1 MISDGKISRVATG
14 QYTLDSKER
23 FSYSLESKTSKKV
36 FDVLTKKLHKSAKF
50 IVYESSV
57 LNLFLNHLIA
67 NSTLIVEVEKD
78 LLEQVYWILKDDCPI
93 GVITLRIALDGF
105 WLHNAGHIGIAI
117 DKPYRNQNYG
127 TEAFKKICKIA
138 NNEYGIKDIIVM
150 TLTDNIAGRTMI
162 EKAGGK
168 YWDTI
173 IAADGEKLARYWIKS
188 N

>member
-1 MISDGKISRVATG
+1 MVHLQEFSTQDRQDKLKFLQNADLQARGFKIINMF
-14 QYTLDSKER
+14 E
-23 FSYSLESKTSKKV
+23 KTTTVEQMHAKI
-36 FDVLTKKLHKSAKF
+36 KKL
-50 IVYESSV
+50 
-57 LNLFLNHLIA
+57 
-67 NSTLIVEVEKD
+67 KD
-78 LLEQVYWILKDDCPI
+78 LSNHNPCERKFYWILKDDCPI

>member
-1 MISDGKISRVATG
+1 MVHLQEFSTQDRQDKLKFLQNVDLQARGFKIINMFEKTTTVEQMHAKI
-14 QYTLDSKER
+14 KE
-23 FSYSLESKTSKKV
+23 L
-36 FDVLTKKLHKSAKF
+36 
-50 IVYESSV
+50 
-57 LNLFLNHLIA
+57 
-67 NSTLIVEVEKD
+67 KD
-78 LLEQVYWILKDDCPI
+78 LSNHNPCERKFYWILKDDYPI

-105 WLHNAGHIGIAI
+105 QLHNAGHIGIAI

-188 N
+188 NQLNSVEYKESPRLSSH